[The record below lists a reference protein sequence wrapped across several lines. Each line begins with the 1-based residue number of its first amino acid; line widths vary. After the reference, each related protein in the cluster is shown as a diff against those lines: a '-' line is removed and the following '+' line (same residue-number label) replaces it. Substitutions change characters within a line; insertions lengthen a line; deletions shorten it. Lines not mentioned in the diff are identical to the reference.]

1 VSAVDREWRD
11 ISLVCVAL
19 ALGLVGAFVLT
30 GGGS

>member
-1 VSAVDREWRD
+1 VSVVDREWW
-11 ISLVCVAL
+11 SMCAVAL